1 MPYVFTSE
9 CVRSLLRTKRLAFLG
24 CSNVRD
30 VYKDLVCLYQE
41 NSLISSDLL
50 KQKMEE
56 SCLGDYLVDHGKQ
69 NNGQGYLEE
78 RIFCNDH
85 TTIYFYFLTKIYS
98 EYVQTVL
105 TRMADISPDVVIVSS
120 CLWDITRWGPCGVDE
135 YKKNLHLF
143 FGELRRVLPQSSI
156 AIWLTA
162 APPSQN
168 VHGGFL
174 VPPELDF
181 LKYTLRFHV
190 NEANYFCQETASKFG
205 VDVVDI
211 HYYLRMMLEYRD
223 EDGIHWHP
231 VAVRLCTNLIL
242 THLALSW
249 GEELPN
255 SCGFLTASEKRCSA
269 NAIDVSEESGTDD
282 SYLSEELSQ
291 SNIFGSELAPQEVSS
306 GHIDRAEA
314 AVYMEPKRVRR
325 SRLCAGTRHRLP
337 GLPRAGESPRERS
350 SRPLPT
356 RRSRRKTIGQ
366 PAALRGSARGIK
378 GTFPE
383 EADRGSPRSDL
394 THSDTVSSGEEIDR
408 GSPRFDLTPSDSSS
422 GVTCC
427 DTCSSDEET
436 DLSSPTSDVTHS
448 DSSGSVTRCDTC
460 SSDEEESETGVFRD
474 SFRESDVIDTTDMII
489 IFEEENETSVLRDPL
504 SSDTIDINAMIV
516 EDASSDEGQTAG
528 TNTRRRPNTQ
538 GSTSQRGSCQL

>member
-24 CSNVRD
+24 CSNVRA

-41 NSLISSDLL
+41 NSLIPTDLL

-98 EYVQTVL
+98 DYVQTVL
-105 TRMADISPDVVIVSS
+105 VRMADISPDVVIVSS

-143 FGELRRVLPQSSI
+143 FGELGRVLPQSSI

-168 VHGGFL
+168 VHGGSL
-174 VPPELDF
+174 VAPELDF
-181 LKYTLRFHV
+181 LKYSLRYHV
-190 NEANYFCQETASKFG
+190 NEANHFCQETASKFG

-291 SNIFGSELAPQEVSS
+291 SNNFGSELAPQESRYNDAFDYQ
-306 GHIDRAEA
+306 GFAMKQEKDR
-314 AVYMEPKRVRR
+314 
-325 SRLCAGTRHRLP
+325 
-337 GLPRAGESPRERS
+337 
-350 SRPLPT
+350 
-356 RRSRRKTIGQ
+356 
-366 PAALRGSARGIK
+366 
-378 GTFPE
+378 
-383 EADRGSPRSDL
+383 
-394 THSDTVSSGEEIDR
+394 
-408 GSPRFDLTPSDSSS
+408 
-422 GVTCC
+422 
-427 DTCSSDEET
+427 
-436 DLSSPTSDVTHS
+436 SSPTSDVTHS
-448 DSSGSVTRCDTC
+448 DSSGIVTCCDTC
-460 SSDEEESETGVFRD
+460 SCDEEESETAVFRD
-474 SFRESDVIDTTDMII
+474 SFWESDVIDTTDMII
-489 IFEEENETSVLRDPL
+489 IFEEENETSVFRDPL
-504 SSDTIDINAMIV
+504 SSDTIDINDMIV
-516 EDASSDEGQTAG
+516 EEASSDEGQTAG
-528 TNTRRRPNTQ
+528 TNTRGRRNIET
-538 GSTSQRGSCQL
+538 

>member
-291 SNIFGSELAPQEVSS
+291 SNIFGSELAPQE
-306 GHIDRAEA
+306 
-314 AVYMEPKRVRR
+314 
-325 SRLCAGTRHRLP
+325 SRYNDAFDYEGF
-337 GLPRAGESPRERS
+337 AM
-350 SRPLPT
+350 
-356 RRSRRKTIGQ
+356 KQ
-366 PAALRGSARGIK
+366 
-378 GTFPE
+378 

>member
-291 SNIFGSELAPQEVSS
+291 SNIFGSELAPQE
-306 GHIDRAEA
+306 
-314 AVYMEPKRVRR
+314 
-325 SRLCAGTRHRLP
+325 
-337 GLPRAGESPRERS
+337 
-350 SRPLPT
+350 
-356 RRSRRKTIGQ
+356 
-366 PAALRGSARGIK
+366 
-378 GTFPE
+378 

>member
-291 SNIFGSELAPQEVSS
+291 SNIFGSELAPQESRYNDAFDYE
-306 GHIDRAEA
+306 GFA
-314 AVYMEPKRVRR
+314 MKQEPKRVRR

-460 SSDEEESETGVFRD
+460 SSDE
-474 SFRESDVIDTTDMII
+474 
-489 IFEEENETSVLRDPL
+489 
-504 SSDTIDINAMIV
+504 
-516 EDASSDEGQTAG
+516 DASSDEGQTAG

>member
-291 SNIFGSELAPQEVSS
+291 SNIFGSELAPQE
-306 GHIDRAEA
+306 
-314 AVYMEPKRVRR
+314 
-325 SRLCAGTRHRLP
+325 SRYNDA
-337 GLPRAGESPRERS
+337 
-350 SRPLPT
+350 
-356 RRSRRKTIGQ
+356 
-366 PAALRGSARGIK
+366 
-378 GTFPE
+378 
-383 EADRGSPRSDL
+383 
-394 THSDTVSSGEEIDR
+394 
-408 GSPRFDLTPSDSSS
+408 FDYE
-422 GVTCC
+422 GFAMKQ
-427 DTCSSDEET
+427 ET